1 MNHYE
6 IETCVIGAKNGNK
19 DDLLK
24 VLEQYKPFIFKTA
37 RTFKIKIILSS
48 VYILIRLTSNFLDI

>member
-6 IETCVIGAKNGNK
+6 IEASVIRAKNGNREES
-19 DDLLK
+19 LK

-37 RTFKIKIILSS
+37 RTYNIKNYVL
-48 VYILIRLTSNFLDI
+48 YDLIPRLAMSL